1 MENANYEEVLRRRQE
16 RRRIQRRRR
25 KRKVMMMYM
34 LIFTIVLAGAVCSFA
49 FWKNRINHEN
59 DAEKVFSNAEGASTD
74 IGNESQG
81 GEPEA
86 IAAANQSPESQTSP
100 DDPNHEG
107 SYPNNEE
114 GQTSGEDENGKTSQ
128 PDPGNT
134 KQGNLFQRFF
144 AWVRGL
150 FGGEERT
157 PDNTTIMAAGN
168 PGADGLQDAL
178 PEESVPETQPGALGE
193 GDEGDSEVQ
202 VPDVN
207 TPEGRLANLL
217 FLADRL
223 AQGYDYDQ
231 AIALLQTNEE
241 FLAHPD
247 VLQAAAQYEE
257 EKASLVEYNLK
268 EITHVFFHSLVMDN
282 ARAFDGDNDSKGYN
296 QVMTTKN
303 EFLQILQEM
312 YNRGFVLVRL
322 HDIAHEEMD
331 ENGNMR
337 MVKGKIMLPEGKKAF
352 VMSQDD
358 VCYYPY
364 MSDDGFA
371 KRIIIGEDG
380 KPTCVMELEDG
391 TEVVGSYDLVP
402 LLEDFIQMHPDFSYK
417 GARAVIA
424 FTGYEGILGYRTAA
438 SYQTENPNYEA
449 DRQQAAA
456 VAQCLRDNGWELASH
471 SWGHR
476 YLGQIDFDK
485 FVTDSDKWEAEVESI
500 IGPTDIIL
508 FPFGDDVG
516 DWHPY
521 TSENERFNY
530 LYSLGFR
537 YFCNV
542 DSAQYW
548 VQIGDTFVRQGR
560 RNLDGYRMWKDIE
573 AGQEGRTE
581 DRKLDDLFRAEDI
594 FDPARPTPVEW
605 E

>member
-1 MENANYEEVLRRRQE
+1 MENANYEEVLRRRRE
-16 RRRIQRRRR
+16 RRRLARRRR

-34 LIFTIVLAGAVCSFA
+34 LIFAVILAGAVFSIA
-49 FWKNRINHEN
+49 FWKNRMNRGN
-59 DAEKVFSNAEGASTD
+59 DPEKVFSAAGSTSPD
-74 IGNESQG
+74 ETIDENFRETADGIQDES
-81 GEPEA
+81 PEA
-86 IAAANQSPESQTSP
+86 VAAANQAPEDSAKPSEIQ
-100 DDPNHEG
+100 DK
-107 SYPNNEE
+107 
-114 GQTSGEDENGKTSQ
+114 GE
-128 PDPGNT
+128 
-134 KQGNLFQRFF
+134 KQGNIFQRFF

-150 FGGEERT
+150 FGGRKKPQKGPSGDDLGEAGGDMQDFLPDESN
-157 PDNTTIMAAGN
+157 PDNLSDN
-168 PGADGLQDAL
+168 PQEGEENS
-178 PEESVPETQPGALGE
+178 PEA
-193 GDEGDSEVQ
+193 Q
-202 VPDVN
+202 VPDIN
-207 TPEGRLANLL
+207 TREGRLANLL
-217 FLADRL
+217 FLADQL
-223 AQGYDYDQ
+223 ALGYDYDQ
-231 AIALLQTNEE
+231 AIALLQSNEE
-241 FLAHPD
+241 FFVDPEA
-247 VLQAAAQYEE
+247 VQAVERYEA
-257 EKASLVEYNLK
+257 EKAALVEYNIK
-268 EITHVFFHSLVMDN
+268 EVTHVFFHTLVMDN
-282 ARAFDGDNDSKGYN
+282 AKAFDGDSDAKGYN

-312 YNRGFVLVRL
+312 YNRGYVLVRL
-322 HDIAHEEMD
+322 HDMAHEETD
-331 ENGNMR
+331 ENGNLR

-371 KRIIIGEDG
+371 KRIIVGEDG

-391 TEVVGSYDLVP
+391 TEAVGAYDLVP
-402 LLEDFIQMHPDFSYK
+402 LLEEFIRLHPDFSYK

-438 SYQTENPNYEA
+438 SYQESNPNYEE
-449 DRQQAAA
+449 DRQQAAL

-485 FVTDSDKWEAEVESI
+485 FVTDSNKWEAEVESL

-521 TSENERFNY
+521 TSENDRFNY

-542 DSAQYW
+542 DSTQYW
-548 VQIGDTFVRQGR
+548 VQLGDTFLRQGR

-581 DRKLDDLFRAEDI
+581 DRKLDDLFWAEDV
-594 FDPARPTPVEW
+594 FDSARPTPVEW

>member
-16 RRRIQRRRR
+16 RRRLERKRR

-34 LIFTIVLAGAVCSFA
+34 LIFTIVLAGAVFSFA
-49 FWKNRINHEN
+49 FWKNRSNPN
-59 DAEKVFSNAEGASTD
+59 DDTDKVFSDAESTL
-74 IGNESQG
+74 S
-81 GEPEA
+81 GEPSEESREESPEA
-86 IAAANQSPESQTSP
+86 VAAANQVPESLEDSLNS
-100 DDPNHEG
+100 PNHEEDNPG
-107 SYPNNEE
+107 SSENQPD
-114 GQTSGEDENGKTSQ
+114 QENGK
-128 PDPGNT
+128 
-134 KQGNLFQRFF
+134 QGNIFRRFF

-150 FGGEERT
+150 FGGKGKT
-157 PDNTTIMAAGN
+157 PDNSTAMAAGSPGTDASQN
-168 PGADGLQDAL
+168 PL
-178 PEESVPETQPGALGE
+178 PKESDPETPQGALGE
-193 GDEGDSEVQ
+193 GDEGEPEAQ
-202 VPDVN
+202 VPDMN

-223 AQGYDYDQ
+223 ALGYDYDQ
-231 AIALLQTNEE
+231 AIALLQNNEE
-241 FLAHPD
+241 FSTHPD
-247 VLQAAAQYEE
+247 AVQAVVRYET
-257 EKASLVEYNLK
+257 EKASLVEYNVK

-282 ARAFDGDNDSKGYN
+282 AKAFDGDSDAKGYN
-296 QVMTTKN
+296 QVMTTAN

-312 YNRGFVLVRL
+312 YNRGYVLVRL

-380 KPTCVMELEDG
+380 KPTCVMELDDG
-391 TEVVGSYDLVP
+391 TEAVGSYDLVP
-402 LLEDFIQMHPDFSYK
+402 LLEDFVQMHPDFSYK
-417 GARAVIA
+417 GARAVLA

-438 SYQTENPNYEA
+438 SYQEVNPNYEE
-449 DRQQAAA
+449 DRQQAAM

-476 YLGQIDFDK
+476 YLGQIDFEK
-485 FVTDSDKWEAEVESI
+485 FVTDSNKWEAEVESI

-521 TSENERFNY
+521 SPDNERFNY

-548 VQIGDTFVRQGR
+548 VQIGDTYLRQGR
-560 RNLDGYRMWKDIE
+560 RNLDGFRMWKDIE

-581 DRKLDDLFRAEDI
+581 DRKLDDLFRAEDV